1 MKAINF
7 YAPGDIRYED
17 VPTPSIKDDELLVRI
32 ACALTCGTDLKTY
45 KRGHPVLIPKTPAL
59 FGHEFAGIV
68 VKAGGK
74 ITQFT
79 AGMRVVSA
87 NSAPCLNCY
96 YCQIGHYNL
105 CENMKLLNGA
115 YAEYIKIPADIVRQN
130 TLIIPPDIP
139 FEYAA
144 LVEPLACAIHGIE
157 RSNIR
162 VGDCVGIVG
171 AGPIGLMLLR
181 LAKLKG
187 AKVIIVGRNDYKL
200 SIAKKLG
207 ADEIININ
215 KVKDPLTAVKDL
227 TPYKQGVDVA
237 IEAVG
242 IPEVWEKAVMV
253 TRKGGLVNFFGGCEN
268 GSCIK
273 IDTFQIHYQEKQLI
287 GVFHHTPQYVSQALK
302 IISEGLIKPEL
313 FITHS
318 LPLYEIKKAF
328 ALIEERKAL
337 KIALIP

>member
-17 VPTPSIKDDELLVRI
+17 VPTPSIKDDEILVKVE
-32 ACALTCGTDLKTY
+32 CALTCGTDLKTY

-68 VKAGGK
+68 SRVGNK
-74 ITQFT
+74 ITQFMP
-79 AGMRVVSA
+79 GMRVVSA

-105 CENMKLLNGA
+105 CENIKLLNGA
-115 YAEYIKIPADIVRQN
+115 YADYIKIPAEIVRQN
-130 TLIIPPDIP
+130 TLVIPASIP
-139 FEYAA
+139 FEHAA
-144 LVEPLACAIHGIE
+144 LVEPLACVIHGIE
-157 RSNIR
+157 KSDIR
-162 VGDCVGIVG
+162 VGDYVGIVG

-187 AKVIIVGRNDYKL
+187 AKVIMVGRNDYKL
-200 SIAKKLG
+200 AIAQELG

-215 KVKDPLTAVKDL
+215 NVNDPVAAVKNL

-242 IPEVWEKAVMV
+242 MPQVWEKAILV

-268 GSCIK
+268 GSCVK
-273 IDTFQIHYQEKQLI
+273 IDTFQIHYQEKHLI

-318 LPLYEIKKAF
+318 MPLEELKTAF
-328 ALIEERKAL
+328 QLIEERKAL
-337 KIALIP
+337 KIAVIP